1 MMNQVYLL
9 LGSNVDPEIHVPE
22 AVRLLRQHGLIAVSR
37 AYETR
42 PVGTTSNAPFLNA
55 AVLLETN
62 LDATKVKTEV
72 CQVIEQALGRVRDPD
87 DKFAPRTIDLD
98 LALWNASDDPPPDPD
113 IVRHLHAARPLADL
127 APDLIHPVDG
137 RSLAAI
143 AADLESTVDAEY
155 FPRPRPDVILSASP

>member
-1 MMNQVYLL
+1 MNRAYLL

-22 AVRLLRQHGLIAVSR
+22 AVRLLRQHGLVAVSQ

-42 PVGTTSNAPFLNA
+42 PVGTASSEPFLNA

-62 LDATKVKTEV
+62 LEAMEVKTEV
-72 CQVIEQALGRVRDPD
+72 CRAIEQTLGRVRDPD

-98 LALWNASDDPPPDPD
+98 LAWWNAGDDPPPDPD
-113 IVRHLHAARPLADL
+113 IVRYLHAARPLADL

-137 RSLAAI
+137 RPLAVI
-143 AADLESTVDAEY
+143 AADLESTVDVDY
-155 FPRPRPDVILSASP
+155 FPRPRPDVILSARP